1 MTSRSGPSFELYQR
15 ARRFEVIFIL
25 CEAHFRELAQVLTYD
40 TVLRLGS
47 GIITPSYAFSIAA
60 ELHRIGEYHDRVP
73 GLDWPSCPDPKDW
86 YLLDLLIA
94 AEADGIVS
102 KDKHLLGMVPL
113 GLPVMTPAEMKRQ
126 GLI

>member
-25 CEAHFRELAQVLTYD
+25 CEAHFLELAQVLTYD
-40 TVLRLGS
+40 SVLRLGS
-47 GIITPSYAFSIAA
+47 GIITPSYAFSTAA
-60 ELHRIGEYHDRVP
+60 ELHRIGEYHDRIP

-86 YLLDLLIA
+86 YLLDLLLA

-102 KDKHLLGMVPL
+102 KDKHLLRMSAL
-113 GLPVMTPAEMKRQ
+113 GVPVMTPGDLKHQ